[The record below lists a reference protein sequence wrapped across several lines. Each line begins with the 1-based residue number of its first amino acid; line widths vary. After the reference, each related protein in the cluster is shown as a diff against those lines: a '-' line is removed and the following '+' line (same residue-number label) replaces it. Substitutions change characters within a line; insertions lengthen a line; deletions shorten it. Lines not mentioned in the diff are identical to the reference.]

1 MSGKP
6 LEKPELGSSE
16 LAALGEENNV
26 GPGIHYACI
35 EQLDQTWTS
44 PEGKVNGDSQRREVT

>member
-35 EQLDQTWTS
+35 EQLD
-44 PEGKVNGDSQRREVT
+44 

>member
-6 LEKPELGSSE
+6 LEKPELNATC

-35 EQLDQTWTS
+35 EQLD
-44 PEGKVNGDSQRREVT
+44 